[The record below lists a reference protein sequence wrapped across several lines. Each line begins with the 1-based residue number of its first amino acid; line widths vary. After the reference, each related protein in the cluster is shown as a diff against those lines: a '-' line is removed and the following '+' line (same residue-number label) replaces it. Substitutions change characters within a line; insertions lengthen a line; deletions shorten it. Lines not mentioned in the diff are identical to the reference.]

1 MELSKL
7 LERVTIL
14 VKEGIE
20 ELAAKINVLI
30 QGSNSHRGRGLVTQK

>member
-14 VKEGIE
+14 VKEGVE

-30 QGSNSHRGRGLVTQK
+30 